1 MSNARP
7 CAVCDLLL
15 APIWVMVALLFP
27 IFRIPP
33 PTLRADGWLL
43 SGVFWV
49 LVSVVIALRLD

>member
-15 APIWVMVALLFP
+15 APIWAMVALLFP
-27 IFRIPP
+27 FFRIPL

-43 SGVFWV
+43 AGAFWV
-49 LVSVVIALRLD
+49 LVSVVIVLRLA